1 MNSNC
6 EETRFDQIS
15 EEEFPFDTCITCDF
29 RDAKRCAGPNA
40 SNMTPARRCDFFQK
54 LQRHNKNTMR
64 NGASWSY
71 DYIAAQTNGVSRSTV
86 IRSITDANYVPG
98 VDTYS
103 EVFRVLFD
111 GSVNQYPCG
120 IHSQEK
126 EIAYVDSPETLE
138 ILRVR
143 TEENLLK
150 DAQIEELKRLQAD
163 QRKAHEDE
171 ISKLRTYYE
180 DDIKEYQALVEHMRT
195 QIDRK
200 DEQIARKDD
209 YIDKLWAER
218 KGPSNV

>member
-29 RDAKRCAGPNA
+29 RDARRCAGPNA
-40 SNMTPARRCDFFQK
+40 SNMTPTRRCDFFQK

-86 IRSITDANYVPG
+86 IRCITDTNYVPG

-126 EIAYVDSPETLE
+126 EIAYVDSPETLAE
-138 ILRVR
+138 MERIKQENEAIRADLAQLRSNIGRTHDFQEKELAAVR
-143 TEENLLK
+143 AEAETKIKAYEADIAEYK
-150 DAQIEELKRLQAD
+150 ELVA
-163 QRKAHEDE
+163 
-171 ISKLRTYYE
+171 
-180 DDIKEYQALVEHMRT
+180 HMRA
-195 QIDRK
+195 QVN
-200 DEQIARKDD
+200 RKDD
-209 YIDKLWAER
+209 YIDRLAKKA
-218 KGPSNV
+218 GI